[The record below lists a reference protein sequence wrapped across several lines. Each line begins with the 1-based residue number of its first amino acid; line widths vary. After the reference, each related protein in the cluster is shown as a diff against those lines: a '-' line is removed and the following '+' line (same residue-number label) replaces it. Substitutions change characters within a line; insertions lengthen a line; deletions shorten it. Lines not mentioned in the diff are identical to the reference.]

1 MKSEEILKK
10 IKTQGVDIICLESV
24 DSTNE
29 YLKALA
35 KSGAK
40 AKTVVISDSQTH
52 GKGTKNRSFVSRR
65 GGVYLSIL
73 LKPEFNGFDATL
85 ITPMTAVAVS
95 DAVNNISGKSTQIK
109 WVNDLYLGG
118 KKVCGILCEAGFE
131 SDAHTPFI
139 VVGIGVNLFKPKG
152 DFDTE
157 IKEIATAVF
166 EEENPKIKEDFI
178 ANLIDT
184 FFEYYD
190 KIDQKTFLQKYKNA
204 NLVLG
209 KEIEFLENLRLK
221 TAKAVEID
229 DDCRLVVELP
239 DKTLKTLSS
248 GDVKIKL

>member
-1 MKSEEILKK
+1 LKSEEILKK
-10 IKTQGVDIICLESV
+10 LKTQGVDIICLECV

-29 YLKALA
+29 YLKTLA
-35 KSGAK
+35 KSGAE
-40 AKTVVISDSQTH
+40 AKTVVISDMQTH
-52 GKGTKNRSFVSRR
+52 GKGTKNRSFVSRK

-73 LKPEFNGFDATL
+73 LKPEFSGFDATL
-85 ITPMTAVAVS
+85 ITPLTAVAVS
-95 DAVNNISGKSTQIK
+95 DAVYNISGKSTQIK

-131 SDAHTPFI
+131 RDSNTPFI

-152 DFDTE
+152 DFDAE

-166 EEENPKIKEDFI
+166 EDENLKIKEDFI
-178 ANLIDT
+178 ANLIDV
-184 FFEYYD
+184 FFNYYAE
-190 KIDQKTFLQKYKNA
+190 IEQKTFLQKYKNA

-209 KEIEFLENLRLK
+209 KEIEFLENSVFK
-221 TAKAVEID
+221 TAKAIEID

-248 GDVKIKL
+248 GDVKIKV